1 MSADSA
7 AEVVHELRKVGTNA
21 LVTGASGFIG
31 AHLVSRLLSEGSRVT
46 VLARSPGA
54 LPAEWRGHV
63 RIIACDDFTAG
74 NLRRLLDEPVETV
87 FHLAAY
93 GVKPTHRDI
102 DEMLRINVE
111 LPAALVRLCTEWR
124 ARMVMAGT
132 FSEYRSPSAQTRLL
146 EDSPLEQGKLYGS
159 SKAAGGLMTSAIANS
174 SGAGFRLLR
183 LFKVYGAGEAPHR
196 LLPALVSGLGKRER
210 VAISAGTQVLDFV
223 YIDDVIEAMLRADAH
238 CRDRG
243 GIATWNVATGRA
255 HSVREF
261 AEHVVAAMNA
271 DASLLGFGTIAMRKD
286 DEPWLVGSPDL
297 LRAELGWQPS
307 IGLDEGVRA
316 AVEAL
321 RRARSQE

>member
-1 MSADSA
+1 MSAAS
-7 AEVVHELRKVGTNA
+7 A

-31 AHLVSRLLSEGSRVT
+31 AHLIDRLLSEGSHVT
-46 VLARSPGA
+46 VLARSSSA
-54 LPAEWRGHV
+54 LSAEWRDRV
-63 RIIACDDFTAG
+63 RIIACDDYSEN
-74 NLRRLLDEPVETV
+74 NLRRLLDAPVEVV

-93 GVKPTHRDI
+93 GVRPNHRDI
-102 DEMLRINVE
+102 DEILRINVE
-111 LPAALVRLCTEWR
+111 LPAALVRLCIEWH

-132 FSEYRSPSAQTRLL
+132 FSEYRSPSTQDLLL

-159 SKAAGGLMTSAIANS
+159 SKAAGGLMASAIAHS
-174 SGAGFRLLR
+174 SGVGFRLLR

-210 VAISAGTQVLDFV
+210 VAISSGTQVLDFV
-223 YIDDVIEAMLRADAH
+223 YIDDVVEAMLRADAH
-238 CRDRG
+238 CRERG

-261 AEHVVAAMNA
+261 AERVAAAMEA
-271 DASLLGFGTIAMRKD
+271 DGALLGFGAIDMRKD

-297 LRAELGWQPS
+297 LRSQLGWQPS

-316 AVEAL
+316 AVAAL
-321 RRARSQE
+321 RRAQSKE